1 MSVEFNIQAVVVVV
15 VFLVNCSKKEA
26 PVRTVV
32 TIDMFVVTAPMAM
45 EMVVMVVMVATRE
58 KLVVMVVAMVLMVV
72 AMVVMVAREKVV
84 VN

>member
-1 MSVEFNIQAVVVVV
+1 MVVV

-32 TIDMFVVTAPMAM
+32 TIYMFVVTAPMAM
-45 EMVVMVVMVATRE
+45 EMLVTGIMVVTVATREKVVVMVVMV
-58 KLVVMVVAMVLMVV
+58 VAMV